1 MSIQQFRDRTEAG
14 KLLAN
19 KLAGYAHRED
29 VLVLGL
35 PRGGVPVAF
44 EVAHI
49 LGAPL
54 DVLVVRKLGVPGE
67 EELAMGAIAA
77 GGTRVLNEDVVRML
91 DVPQPVID
99 EVTRNEQMELERRVQ
114 RYRGDRPPPQIQGR
128 VVIVIDDGIAT
139 GATIRAAIAAV
150 RQQQPARIVV
160 ATPVAAAE
168 TCAALRRDVNEVI
181 CLLEP
186 EVFWGVGVWY
196 EQFPQLTDD
205 EVQALLALAWQPPDL
220 LTPTDRGPARPASG
234 AQRPVVT

>member
-1 MSIQQFRDRTEAG
+1 MRRQQFRDRTAAG
-14 KLLAN
+14 KLLADR
-19 KLAGYAHRED
+19 LTRYAHWKD

-44 EVAHI
+44 EVAHA

-54 DVLVVRKLGVPGE
+54 DVVVVRKLGVPGE

-91 DVPQPVID
+91 DIPPSVI
-99 EVTRNEQMELERRVQ
+99 ETATRQQQAELERRVQ
-114 RYRGDRPPPQIQGR
+114 RYRGNRPPPEVDGR
-128 VVIVIDDGIAT
+128 VVIIVDDGIAT

-150 RQQQPARIVV
+150 RQQHPARIVV
-160 ATPVAAAE
+160 AAPAGAAE
-168 TCAALRRDVNEVI
+168 TCEALRREVDEVV

-196 EQFPQLTDD
+196 EDFPQLTDD
-205 EVQALLALAWQPPDL
+205 QVQELLARAW
-220 LTPTDRGPARPASG
+220 RPHHVAPED
-234 AQRPVVT
+234 QRQEHDIHP